1 MVLEKLEQEL
11 SKKILRSIYVFSGE
25 ETYLLEQTV
34 NRIKKHFGTLQEGIN
49 YCYLDETNV
58 DNVITEIETPS
69 FGFEKKLII
78 IKKASLLE
86 GKKRS
91 SKKSSDA
98 GNEEASKSAK
108 TQNTISTKLAEYIE
122 KNIDIISE
130 SVVLIIIEEKAE
142 KCKLLEVLK
151 SIEESS
157 KEQNFV
163 AVCEFQ
169 KLKPNQ
175 LVMRLKNICGKY
187 NVRVSEQVL
196 MYLIEI
202 SGTSMQN
209 LMNEVRKLIEYAGP
223 DGEITREA
231 VDLLAIPEID
241 NIIFNLTDALGVK
254 DVKKALETLND
265 LIYLKEPL
273 QAIMINLYRHFK
285 KLYFVKLAENES
297 GGMNLTE
304 VLDLK
309 PNQMFL
315 TTKYRKQATYF
326 KEEELRDFLSNM
338 LQLEEKYK
346 TGNIDLQIG
355 IEVLIAGVKKGE

>member
-1 MVLEKLEQEL
+1 VVLEKLEQEL
-11 SKKILRSIYVFSGE
+11 NKKILKSIYVFSGE

-34 NRIKKHFGTLQEGIN
+34 NKIKKHFGALQEGIN

-78 IKKASLLE
+78 VKKAGLLV
-86 GKKRS
+86 GKKRVSKSTGENTEAKDSAVKS
-91 SKKSSDA
+91 SKI
-98 GNEEASKSAK
+98 
-108 TQNTISTKLAEYIE
+108 QNNISTKLAEYIE
-122 KNIDIISE
+122 KNIDIINE
-130 SVVLIIIEEKAE
+130 SIVLIIIEDKAE
-142 KCKLLEVLK
+142 KCKLLEVLSK
-151 SIEESS
+151 IEEGS

-163 AVCEFQ
+163 AICEFQ

-175 LVMRLKNICGKY
+175 LVSRLKHTCGLY
-187 NVRVSEQVL
+187 NVKVSDQVL

-223 DGEITREA
+223 DGEITKEA

-241 NIIFNLTDALGVK
+241 NIIFNLTDSLGIK

-265 LIYLKEPL
+265 LIYLKESL
-273 QAIMINLYRHFK
+273 QGIMINLYRHFK
-285 KLYFVKLAENES
+285 KLYFVKLSEKEGS
-297 GGMNLTE
+297 GMNLTE

-315 TTKYRKQATYF
+315 TTKYRKQSTYF
-326 KEEELRDFLSNM
+326 KEEELRDFLSKM
-338 LQLEEKYK
+338 LELEEKYK
-346 TGNIDLQIG
+346 TGNIDLQVG
-355 IEVLIAGVKKGE
+355 MEVLIAGVKK